1 MRGNRMSA
9 DELQERRKSLGLSV
23 ADLAREFM
31 VLPTTIYRW
40 EDGEGPPRGLTSIG
54 ADTVLKR
61 LETEQKRGD
70 R

>member
-1 MRGNRMSA
+1 MSEV
-9 DELQERRKSLGLSV
+9 ELKERRDALGLTV

-40 EDGEGPPRGLTSIG
+40 EASGGPPRGLTSIG

-61 LETEQKRGD
+61 LEERKRRGEL
-70 R
+70 